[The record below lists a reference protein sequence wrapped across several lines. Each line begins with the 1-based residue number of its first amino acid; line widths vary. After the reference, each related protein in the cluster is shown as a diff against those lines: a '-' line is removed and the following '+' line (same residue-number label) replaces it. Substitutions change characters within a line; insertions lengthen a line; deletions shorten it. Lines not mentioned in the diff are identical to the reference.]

1 LTRSLVLYALGTG
14 FMFLDSDTL
23 LKHCLKAEAIMLSY
37 MLDPALLLA
46 VETVQVSFRLN
57 GVLALLAGVL
67 ILLIPRL
74 LNLIV
79 AIYLILVGL
88 VEVFGLRL

>member
-1 LTRSLVLYALGTG
+1 
-14 FMFLDSDTL
+14 
-23 LKHCLKAEAIMLSY
+23 MLST
-37 MLDPALLLA
+37 MFDPALLLA
-46 VETVQVSFRLN
+46 VETVQVSFKLN

-79 AIYLILVGL
+79 AIYLILIGL

>member
-1 LTRSLVLYALGTG
+1 MLYYSIL
-14 FMFLDSDTL
+14 
-23 LKHCLKAEAIMLSY
+23 HH
-37 MLDPALLLA
+37 LLLA
-46 VETVQVSFRLN
+46 QGGVQVSFRLN

-88 VEVFGLRL
+88 VEVFGLRI

>member
-1 LTRSLVLYALGTG
+1 
-14 FMFLDSDTL
+14 
-23 LKHCLKAEAIMLSY
+23 MLNT

-46 VETVQVSFRLN
+46 VETVQVSFKLN

-79 AIYLILVGL
+79 AIYLILIGL

>member
-1 LTRSLVLYALGTG
+1 
-14 FMFLDSDTL
+14 
-23 LKHCLKAEAIMLSY
+23 
-37 MLDPALLLA
+37 MLDYTFLPQMILA
-46 VETVQVSFRLN
+46 QEAVQVSFRLN
-57 GVLALLAGVL
+57 GLLALLAGVL

-88 VEVFGLRL
+88 VEVFGLRI